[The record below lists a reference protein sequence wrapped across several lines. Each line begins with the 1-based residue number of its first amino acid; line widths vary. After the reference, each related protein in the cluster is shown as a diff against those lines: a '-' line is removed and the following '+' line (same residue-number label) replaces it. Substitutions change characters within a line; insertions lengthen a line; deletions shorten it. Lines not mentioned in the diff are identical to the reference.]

1 MNIMNIANWNR
12 ADLTIQGLK
21 FTRAGVHIESE
32 RSNGDSQSSEPIVL
46 SQGEITVLLGANG
59 VGKTRLMEIIA
70 GLQGPSGLAI
80 RYGDTELWTDSPR
93 TSILSRITR
102 RVRLKRNPQALH
114 AYSYSCQS
122 PEEQLF
128 ARSVKDELHYTLR
141 PYCLRESEQR
151 ERIAIAL
158 AAVGWDESW
167 LARDPYFMSGGER
180 RRTALACLFAPPA
193 NWLLLDEPTAGLDA
207 DGQEQL
213 RKQLTLFAA
222 AGQGVLL
229 ISHESDW
236 ALQLASRI
244 MLMKLDGSAVLCTRD
259 TLLANPE
266 LLLEAGMDVPD
277 WLRIAHQLHRMG
289 IPSEAVWRAS
299 ELAGA
304 LPQLQAQSL
313 ASGSVA
319 ATNREAT
326 TVASQTGQTSRTP
339 FQAHITA
346 DKSSP
351 LTKFDPRSVWLTYIL
366 MSAAILTQSTWL
378 GVGVMSILT
387 VICIYAGRI
396 PLRRWRNAIIAL
408 AVFTLTLSIFAG
420 VGPNGHGDYFSGS
433 NFLQSLQSLVRPFIA
448 MLLGLGLPLAVTPLR
463 LRRSL
468 EQLLGIWGKVPLW
481 GTKMILTVT
490 LLLRFIPVLLSEWE
504 RFGRVTLARG
514 KQTRRSGRSAIRQ
527 LRETAVPFMLALFRL
542 GEQVSDA
549 LESRGVGKK
558 RQPTLLVTE
567 KWKLR
572 DTLLA
577 VCGLVIL
584 LFIRL

>member
-1 MNIMNIANWNR
+1 MNN
-12 ADLTIQGLK
+12 LTIQGLR
-21 FTRAGVHIESE
+21 FIQAGLHIEIE
-32 RSNGDSQSSEPIVL
+32 RLSGDSQTPEPIVL
-46 SQGEITVLLGANG
+46 PQGEITVLLGANG

-70 GLQGPSGLAI
+70 GLREPSGLAV
-80 RYGDTELWTDSPR
+80 RYGDVDLWTAGSAQA
-93 TSILSRITR
+93 SIRSRA
-102 RVRLKRNPQALH
+102 RLKPNPQALL

-128 ARSVKDELHYTLR
+128 ARSVKEELLYTLR
-141 PYCLRESEQR
+141 PYGLSEGEQHVR
-151 ERIAIAL
+151 MKAAL

-167 LARDPYFMSGGER
+167 LARDPFFMSGGER

-193 NWLLLDEPTAGLDA
+193 DWLLLDEPTAGLDA

-213 RKQLTLFAA
+213 GKQLKRLAA
-222 AGQGVLL
+222 QGQGVLL

-244 MLMKLDGSAVLCTRD
+244 LLMTQDGSAMLCTREM
-259 TLLANPE
+259 LLAEPE
-266 LLLEAGMDVPD
+266 LLVTAGMDVPD
-277 WLRIAHQLHRMG
+277 WLRIAHRLHRMG
-289 IPSEAVWRAS
+289 ISSDGIWSLS

-304 LPQLQAQSL
+304 LPMLQAPARVNQADTANHS
-313 ASGSVA
+313 APTIQA
-319 ATNREAT
+319 A
-326 TVASQTGQTSRTP
+326 RTP
-339 FQAHITA
+339 FQARIA
-346 DKSSP
+346 EDKPSP
-351 LTKFDPRSVWLTYIL
+351 LIKFDPRSVWLSYIL
-366 MSAAILTQSTWL
+366 ISAAILTQSTWL

-387 VICIYAGRI
+387 AISIIVGRI
-396 PLRRWRNAIIAL
+396 PLRRWRSAIIAL
-408 AVFTLTLSIFAG
+408 ALFTLSLSVFAG
-420 VGPNGHGDYFSGS
+420 VGPNGHGGYFSPS
-433 NFLQSLQSLVRPFIA
+433 SFLESLQSLVRPFIA

-468 EQLLGIWGKVPLW
+468 EQLLGFWGKVPLW

-504 RFGRVTLARG
+504 RFGRVTMARG
-514 KQTRRSGRSAIRQ
+514 KQTRRTARNAIRQ

-549 LESRGVGKK
+549 LESRGVGRK

-572 DTLLA
+572 DTMLAASGLA
-577 VCGLVIL
+577 VL